1 MDVKAEYDKA
11 TAGAKAVPEGSVFHG
26 QLQRPG
32 ENEKSKFYATE
43 ISQNLGDSYQVIG
56 KTMVNGP
63 PGEWIVINVRTKE
76 DGKFRIGPH
85 PDDQVFIGG
94 VISGAMVT
102 AKSGSITL
110 KRQPN
115 GGFETTDFN
124 FEFGS
129 GGTFSGKVTVKPS
142 AKT

>member
-1 MDVKAEYDKA
+1 MDVKAEYAK
-11 TAGAKAVPEGSVFHG
+11 TIAGAKAVPEGSVFHG

-32 ENEKSKFYATE
+32 ENEGSKFYATE
-43 ISQNLGDSYQVIG
+43 ITQNLGDSYQVIG

-63 PGEWIVINVRTKE
+63 PGEWIVINVRTEK
-76 DGKFRIGPH
+76 DGKLRIGPN
-85 PDDQVFIGG
+85 PDDEVFIGG
-94 VISGAMVT
+94 VISGAMIT

>member
-1 MDVKAEYDKA
+1 MDVKAEYAK
-11 TAGAKAVPEGSVFHG
+11 TIAGAKAVPEGSVFHG

-32 ENEKSKFYATE
+32 ESEAKFYATE
-43 ISQNLGDSYQVIG
+43 ITQNLGDSYQVIG

-63 PGEWIVINVRTKE
+63 PGEWIVINVQTEK
-76 DGKFRIGPH
+76 DGKLRIGPN
-85 PDDQVFIGG
+85 PDDEVFIGG
-94 VISGAMVT
+94 VISGAMMK
-102 AKSGSITL
+102 AERGSITL
-110 KRQPN
+110 ERQPN